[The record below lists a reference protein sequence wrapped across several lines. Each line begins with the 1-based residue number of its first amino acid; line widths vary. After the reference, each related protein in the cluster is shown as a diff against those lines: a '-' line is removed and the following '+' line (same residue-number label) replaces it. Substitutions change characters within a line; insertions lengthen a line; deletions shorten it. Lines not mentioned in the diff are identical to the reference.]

1 MVAWVVYMSA
11 GPKYLKHVKLKQGV
25 TRIGKN
31 PTSDVVID
39 ADPLVS
45 GDHAIIVMSPDGF
58 VISDNNSSN
67 GTFVNDLK
75 ITKQDLMDNDLILMG
90 KTVLKFKS
98 VF

>member
-11 GPKYLKHVKLKQGV
+11 GPRYLKFVKLKQGV

-39 ADPLVS
+39 TDPLVS

-67 GTFVNDLK
+67 GTHVNDIK
-75 ITKQDLMDNDLILMG
+75 ITKQDLMDGDLILMG